1 MVTCLGFSEGRRKTN
16 KFCSLFPGENKNE
29 KSDLQMTVSHRT
41 ILALAQVENGD
52 LESTKYNYKGFFQF
66 SLVAIKHC

>member
-1 MVTCLGFSEGRRKTN
+1 
-16 KFCSLFPGENKNE
+16 
-29 KSDLQMTVSHRT
+29 MTVSHRT